1 MCSVLDFVKY
11 IFELETFISEY
22 LIDSLEEVPGILW
35 RTKYI
40 SYAVMVLAF
49 TVFSTFWKL
58 TSND

>member
-49 TVFSTFWKL
+49 TVFSTF
-58 TSND
+58 